1 VAAHNPENKENK
13 VAGLSKSRILIHRQC
28 ARRLWLQTNH
38 PELAE
43 EQAATASRMAAGN
56 RVGELARS
64 HYPGGLLIDGDNLA
78 KALED
83 TRQALAEPPRPIFE
97 ATFDAGGVL
106 IRADILRPESSGY
119 RMIEVK
125 SSTKVKDYHY
135 EDAAVQVWVA
145 KAAGLPLTGID
156 IAHINNGFV
165 YPGGGDYS
173 GLFAHADISESVTAL
188 ENLVP
193 DWAGAARET
202 LEARNEPDVATGEQ
216 CSNPFPCPFIKHC
229 SPQADENAYPPEI
242 LPYGKSLAA
251 ELRAEGYADLR
262 DVPEERLTDP
272 KHLRVWR
279 ASVND
284 QPELD
289 ATAGDELRALPYPR
303 YYLDFETIQF
313 AVPIWAG
320 TRPYQQIP
328 FQWSCHVESADGSI
342 EHRAFLAE
350 GDVDP
355 RRAFAESLIAA
366 LETDGPVLVY
376 NAGFESARMKETAMA
391 FPEFAPALHAAVDRI
406 VDLLPIARDHYYH
419 PAMRGSWSIKVVAPA
434 IAPELTYEGLEVAG
448 GGMAME
454 AFAEILDPATKPERR
469 QQLRSALLEYCKLDS
484 LANLKVAQYFQNG
497 G

>member
-1 VAAHNPENKENK
+1 MAAHNPENKENK

-28 ARRLWLQTNH
+28 ARRLWLQTNR
-38 PELAE
+38 PDLAE
-43 EQAATASRMAAGN
+43 EQAAAASRMAAGN

-64 HYPGGLLIDGDNLA
+64 HYPGGLLIDGENLS

-83 TRQALAEPPRPIFE
+83 TRQALAERPRPIFE

-106 IRADILRPESSGY
+106 IRADILWPESSGY

-135 EDAAVQVWVA
+135 EDAAVQTWVA
-145 KAAGLPLTGID
+145 KEAGLPLTGID
-156 IAHINNGFV
+156 IAHIDNSFV

-173 GLFAHADISESVTAL
+173 GLFAHADISKSLSGLESQ
-188 ENLVP
+188 VP
-193 DWAGAARET
+193 GWADAARET

-229 SPQADENAYPPEI
+229 SPPVDENAYPPEI
-242 LPYGKSLAA
+242 LPRGQALAA
-251 ELRAEGYADLR
+251 ELRAAGYADLR
-262 DVPEERLTDP
+262 NVPEERLTDP
-272 KHLRVWR
+272 KHLRVR
-279 ASVND
+279 RVSISG

-289 ATAGDELRALPYPR
+289 AAAGDKLRALPYPR
-303 YYLDFETIQF
+303 CYLDFETIPF

-342 EHRAFLAE
+342 EHREFLAE
-350 GDVDP
+350 GVDDP

-366 LETDGPVLVY
+366 LEADGPVLVY
-376 NAGFESARMKETAMA
+376 NAGFESARMKETATA
-391 FPEFAPALHAAVDRI
+391 FPDLATALHAAIDRI

-434 IAPELTYEGLEVAG
+434 IAPELSYEGLEVAG

-454 AFAEILDPATKPERR
+454 AFAEILNPATTPEKR
-469 QQLRSALLEYCKLDS
+469 QQLRNALLKYCELDS
-484 LANLKVAQYFQNG
+484 LANLKVAQYFQKG